1 MFIYRYLVLA
11 GALAAAGAAI
21 MRMHSNNTN
30 ITIFMYIYQISKE
43 EAHFFWRLFGVCVFC
58 TFSKKQTAIYIE
70 REMEYISYLSVLM

>member
-30 ITIFMYIYQISKE
+30 ITIYMYIYQISKE
-43 EAHFFWRLFGVCVFC
+43 EAHFFGGFLGFAF
-58 TFSKKQTAIYIE
+58 FAHFPKNKLQYI
-70 REMEYISYLSVLM
+70 